1 MASDKQIAA
10 NRANAE
16 KSTGPKTA
24 TGKLKSSQ
32 NSRRH
37 GLCTP
42 LELDTSAL
50 AKTAAI
56 TRALATDEADESKR
70 VTAEAFAHAQLE
82 LERIRMVRMVRMVR
96 MGAADPE
103 HSEIRT
109 LRQLVSLDRYERYKI
124 TKRRKASRKL

>member
-1 MASDKQIAA
+1 LASDKQIAA

-82 LERIRMVRMVRMVR
+82 LERIRMVRMVL
-96 MGAADPE
+96 MGAVDPE